1 MIRLAISEL
10 RADWRLWV
18 GPLLVI
24 LTASAIS
31 HLAITYWWSVGTPA
45 AAPTLGELGVGVD
58 ELRAGAYVL
67 YISAGLPTI
76 IVLGSVAATTVD
88 AQRVRIARWRLSGAL
103 PSQVRGVILLQL
115 FALSLAAAIL
125 GVLVSLPFTQPVVD
139 VMMRMGTRTNT
150 TILAQPSWQAIGV
163 TIALTIVLC
172 MIGALRPAFRA
183 SRIPAV
189 EAVRAE
195 TVAREGMTIGRW
207 ILAGLLVLFGLQQ
220 IFVSVV
226 ATFYLRDDAGLT
238 NLGLTNAMMIGVLLV
253 ITMAVFAPLILSLV
267 LRVWSAVVPPRLSV
281 SWFLARYSTASRL
294 KSSTAAITPLMVGV
308 SLYGI
313 LFGILATWQASL
325 AAAGSS
331 DQLNFLDTYVMLTP
345 AAIIAAV
352 GSIAT
357 VFMTSR
363 SREHEFAV
371 LRSAGAQTRTV
382 LGMTVAEAA
391 LYTVTAVILAL
402 VSITAAVLTIAG
414 TLAVAGMPFTPR
426 VDLSQ
431 ALTLCA
437 LAFVGMVLA
446 VAVPAALSTRKSTRD
461 NLAPQ

>member
-1 MIRLAISEL
+1 MIRLAITEL
-10 RADWRLWV
+10 RADWRLWI

-24 LTASAIS
+24 VTAAAIAN
-31 HLAITYWWSVGTPA
+31 LAITYWWSVGTSM
-45 AAPTLGELGVGVD
+45 AAPTLGQLGIGTD

-67 YISAGLPTI
+67 YVSAGLPTV

-103 PSQVRGVILLQL
+103 PSQVRGIILLQL
-115 FALSLAAAIL
+115 LALSLAGAVL
-125 GVLVSLPFTQPVVD
+125 GVAVSLPFAQPVVD
-139 VMMRMGTRTNT
+139 VMMRMGTRTVT
-150 TILAQPSWQAIGV
+150 TIAAQPSWEATGA
-163 TIALTIVLC
+163 TIVLTVVLC

-183 SRIPAV
+183 ARVPAV

-195 TVAREGMTIGRW
+195 TTPRGGMSIGRW

-220 IFVSVV
+220 ILVTV
-226 ATFYLRDDAGLT
+226 AATLTFRGDAGLT
-238 NLGLTNAMMIGVLLV
+238 NLGMTNAIMIGILLV
-253 ITMAVFAPLILSLV
+253 VTVAVFAPLILSLV
-267 LRVWSAVVPPRLSV
+267 LHGWSAVIPARLSV
-281 SWFLARYSTASRL
+281 AWFLARYSAASRL
-294 KSSTAAITPLMVGV
+294 KSSTAAVTPLMIGV

-313 LFGILATWQASL
+313 FFGILATWQASL
-325 AAAGSS
+325 AASGSP
-331 DQLNFLDTYVMLTP
+331 DQLNLLDTYVMLTP

-363 SREHEFAV
+363 SREQEFAV
-371 LRSAGAQTRTV
+371 LRSAGARTRTV

-391 LYTVTAVILAL
+391 LYTVTAMLLAL
-402 VSITAAVLTIAG
+402 VSIAAAVLTIAG

-426 VDLSQ
+426 IDLSQ
-431 ALTLCA
+431 ALILCVV
-437 LAFVGMVLA
+437 AFAGMVVA
-446 VAVPAALSTRKSTRD
+446 VAVPAMLSTRKSTRD